1 MCEMVGAYG
10 GLVYLGADGELVA
23 LRDHYLNPFWRFELD
38 GGVVASAGCHSDDDS
53 VFRLVFADAVM
64 PAPVART
71 GDVPSSRNG
80 SQGDSPEVHQKG
92 ECAMAS
98 LDDISVG
105 KVGFIDR
112 HGLWTDEQRDAGQRA
127 TATIEERG
135 LRTIRVSWGD
145 QHGILRGKTLS
156 AADYDRAQRNGVDF
170 QTATLIMDTTNNIIV
185 PLFAAGGGFG
195 IPEMTGYPDSILVPD
210 PTTFR
215 VLPWAPSTGW
225 VLADMYFQSGKPV
238 PFSTRRIMRDALD
251 DLAAEGY
258 GYVAGLE
265 VEFYI
270 TKLEDARLTPE
281 ESGWPPEPPRVSVVS
296 HGFQYL
302 TENRNDEIDDILQ
315 ALSENLISVG
325 LPLRTMED
333 EWGPG
338 QCEFTFDPGLGLT
351 AADNM
356 LLFRSA
362 TKQVCR
368 RLGYHATFMCRPA
381 LANFFSS
388 GWHLHQSLRSI
399 DGGQNAFTNR
409 ADGDD
414 QPVSELARHFAGGVL
429 AHIDGACVFTTP
441 TINGYKRLKPYSFA
455 PDRASWAVENRGAAI
470 RVIGEPGD
478 ETTHLE
484 NRVGEPTANP
494 YLYMA
499 SQIVSG
505 LDGIRNRTDPGPFD
519 EEPYSA
525 DRPMLPVSL
534 MAAIEALKHDG
545 LFRKAFGD
553 PFIDYMLMVK
563 GSEIRRFLDHV
574 SDWEQREYFEV
585 F

>member
-1 MCEMVGAYG
+1 M
-10 GLVYLGADGELVA
+10 
-23 LRDHYLNPFWRFELD
+23 
-38 GGVVASAGCHSDDDS
+38 
-53 VFRLVFADAVM
+53 
-64 PAPVART
+64 
-71 GDVPSSRNG
+71 
-80 SQGDSPEVHQKG
+80 
-92 ECAMAS
+92 
-98 LDDISVG
+98 SVG

-112 HGLWTDEQRDAGQRA
+112 HELWDDEQRDAAERA
-127 TATIEERG
+127 VATIGEQG
-135 LRTIRVSWGD
+135 LRTVRVSWGD
-145 QHGILRGKTLS
+145 QHGILRGKTLT
-156 AADYDRAQRNGVDF
+156 ATDYERAQRNGMDF

-185 PLFAAGGGFG
+185 PLFASGGGFG

-210 PTTFR
+210 PRTFR
-215 VLPWAPSTGW
+215 VLPWAPTTGW
-225 VLADMYFQSGKPV
+225 VLADMYFQNGSPV
-238 PFSTRRIMRDALD
+238 PFSTRQIMRDALA
-251 DLAAEGY
+251 DLESEGY
-258 GYVAGLE
+258 GYIAGLE

-270 TKLEDARLTPE
+270 TRMHDPRLTPE
-281 ESGWPPEPPRVSVVS
+281 ESGWPPEPPKVGVVS

-315 ALSENLISVG
+315 LLSDNLYGLG

-338 QCEFTFDPGLGLT
+338 QCEFTFDPTDGLT

-368 RLGYHATFMCRPA
+368 RAGYHATFMCRPQ

-388 GWHLHQSLRSI
+388 GWHLHQSLRSN
-399 DGGQNAFTNR
+399 DDANNAFTNR
-409 ADGDD
+409 ASGDE
-414 QPVSELARHFAGGVL
+414 PISPLARQFAGGVL
-429 AHIDGACVFTTP
+429 AHMAGACVFTTP

-455 PDRASWAVENRGAAI
+455 PDRASWAVENRGAAV

-478 ETTHLE
+478 EGAHLE

-505 LDGIRNRTDPGPFD
+505 LDGIRNETDPGPYD

-525 DRPMLPVSL
+525 DRPPLPASL
-534 MAAIEALKHDG
+534 MAAVDALKEDG

-553 PFIDYMLMVK
+553 AFIDYILMVK
-563 GSEIRRFLDHV
+563 DSEIRRFLDFV
-574 SDWEQREYFEV
+574 TDWEQREYFEV